1 MLPTPLKK
9 ALLDCK
15 NPLKK
20 ELLDCK
26 TSDLL
31 PWNKLKIM
39 PKEGYSYGYLSEK
52 KWWDC
57 IISSEVFS
65 DLAVGEVEKG
75 THCRYLCYSLG
86 PEFCSL
92 RYGLALIMHFS
103 NFTMITQRVSLSIA
117 IIAMVNSTQQPGLFN
132 TSTERPLAF
141 TFNHSNRS
149 IKEFNTA
156 EVSIIENKALC
167 WEGKPSLKRGLGSW
181 FCGVQNMNY
190 Q

>member
-1 MLPTPLKK
+1 MCHPHLWRRPYLIVRILWKRI
-9 ALLDCK
+9 LLDCK
-15 NPLKK
+15 V
-20 ELLDCK
+20 
-26 TSDLL
+26 SDLL
-31 PWNKLKIM
+31 SWNQLKIM
-39 PKEGYSYGYLSEK
+39 SKEGCSHGYLSKK

-57 IISSEVFS
+57 IISSVVFS

-156 EVSIIENKALC
+156 EVSIVENKALC
-167 WEGKPSLKRGLGSW
+167 WEGKLNLKRGLGSW
-181 FCGVQNMNY
+181 FCGV
-190 Q
+190 